1 MDNYCT
7 RYVSCTCPCFTI
19 TGLQT
24 KFDFSSPFFVVDTWN
39 LAAMLPIS
47 HFLFSPIVFATLCFF
62 LFHLPFLYAIAII
75 NSSILSLSPAL
86 TLLHFLDTSI
96 LHSPSFS
103 FSVTFLASHPT
114 SNNLLTLYYLRPSLS
129 YIFCRWRPADL
140 LWHSG
145 WRRSRRQYRLGGGK
159 GDGEAGMW
167 GRWLYTSQNHGKR
180 SIREHY
186 MGASSLVI
194 VFCPVGFVH
203 KELN

>member
-1 MDNYCT
+1 MCP
-7 RYVSCTCPCFTI
+7 VTCPCFTI

-47 HFLFSPIVFATLCFF
+47 HFLFFSPLFLLLSAFSYSTCHFCMPLPSLTAPSFLSPPHSPCFTSWTHPSF
-62 LFHLPFLYAIAII
+62 IPQV
-75 NSSILSLSPAL
+75 SLSLSP
-86 TLLHFLDTSI
+86 FL
-96 LHSPSFS
+96 P
-103 FSVTFLASHPT
+103 PT
-114 SNNLLTLYYLRPSLS
+114 QLPTPLLTLYYLRPSLS
-129 YIFCRWRPADL
+129 YIFCRWRPAGF

-180 SIREHY
+180 SIRERY
-186 MGASSLVI
+186 IGASSLVI

-203 KELN
+203 KELK